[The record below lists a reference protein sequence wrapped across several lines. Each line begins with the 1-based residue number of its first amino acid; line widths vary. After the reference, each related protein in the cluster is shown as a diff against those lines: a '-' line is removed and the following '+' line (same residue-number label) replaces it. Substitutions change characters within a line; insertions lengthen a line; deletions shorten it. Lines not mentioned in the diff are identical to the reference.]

1 MTFHITADPDFNTTY
16 LTSDEIEDMLEVLW
30 ADATEESRAR
40 VLRKSISIEE
50 NKANIAFSFDVHTY
64 RSIGRAQPPIAR
76 YEVELKDG
84 DDPDLLVTITCVT
97 KEGLK

>member
-1 MTFHITADPDFNTTY
+1 MTFHITADPDFNTDY
-16 LTSDEIEDMLEVLW
+16 LTSGEIEDMLEVLW

-50 NKANIAFSFDVHTY
+50 NKANIAFSPD
-64 RSIGRAQPPIAR
+64 AR
-76 YEVELKDG
+76 YEVKLEDE

>member
-1 MTFHITADPDFNTTY
+1 MTFHITADPDFNTNY

-40 VLRKSISIEE
+40 VLRKFSSIEK
-50 NKANIAFSFDVHTY
+50 NKARIDLVPKEMIAYESSEPWNT
-64 RSIGRAQPPIAR
+64 R
-76 YEVELKDG
+76 YEVELE
-84 DDPDLLVTITCVT
+84 DDENSDFLVTITCVT

>member
-1 MTFHITADPDFNTTY
+1 MTFHITADPDFNTDY
-16 LTSDEIEDMLEVLW
+16 LTSGEIEDMLEVLW

-50 NKANIAFSFDVHTY
+50 NKANIAFSFD
-64 RSIGRAQPPIAR
+64 AR

-84 DDPDLLVTITCVT
+84 DNPDLLVTITCVT